1 MHIIVCPRLDAH
13 LPDLTPEYYRVY
25 ISKLV
30 SDKNLNSD
38 IFYLLQLPN
47 NGNILPFYVLNSNK
61 KPVDF
66 TICGK
71 PYAS

>member
-30 SDKNLNSD
+30 SDKNLNSAT
-38 IFYLLQLPN
+38 FLPSTN
-47 NGNILPFYVLNSNK
+47 
-61 KPVDF
+61 
-66 TICGK
+66 T
-71 PYAS
+71 